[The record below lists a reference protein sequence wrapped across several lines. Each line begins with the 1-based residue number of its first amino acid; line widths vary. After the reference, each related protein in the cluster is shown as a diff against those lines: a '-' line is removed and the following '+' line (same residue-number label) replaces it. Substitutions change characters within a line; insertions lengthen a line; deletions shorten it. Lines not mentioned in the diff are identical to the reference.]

1 MRTLWSKEIMALL
14 QIIAAILMLMYFAAP
29 ATADMIVFG
38 WMSPEGAYEFTN
50 DINRVP
56 VAHLHNVQRVEIDGI
71 VGYRYYT
78 HDDSPYT
85 PRELNEQD
93 EALVEEA
100 LETAEE
106 IEEVVE
112 PRRRDKRH
120 RSDR

>member
-1 MRTLWSKEIMALL
+1 MALL

-38 WMSPEGAYEFTN
+38 WMSPEGAYEFTD
-50 DINRVP
+50 DINRIP
-56 VAHLHNVQRVEIDGI
+56 VAQFDNVRQAEIDGI
-71 VGYRYYT
+71 TGYRYYT
-78 HDDSPYT
+78 HDDSPFT
-85 PRELNEQD
+85 PRELNEAD
-93 EALVEEA
+93 EVLVEEA

-120 RSDR
+120 RSTR